1 MIKMNF
7 RTLDIAGGWIAFIIA
22 TFTYVSTMEPTVS
35 FWDCGEFI
43 ACAYK
48 LQVGHP
54 PGAPL
59 FLMIGRFF
67 SMWTAPDQAAY
78 MVNLISALSSSFT
91 ILFLFWTISALARKI
106 LNKTSK
112 EWNMGKTVAVI
123 GSSMVGALAYTF
135 SDTFWFSAVEAEVYA
150 MSSLFTAIVFWGIL
164 RWERVSEEPGADRW
178 LIFIA
183 YMMGLSIGVHL
194 LNLLAIPAIAFVFYF
209 KKFKPTLKGIGV
221 TTASAAVLKAE
232 SLTKQL
238 ETISVNSI
246 LENKS
251 KNIII
256 DDEINGVKL
265 RLQKVDGLP
274 PKELRKLVDKG
285 KKELN
290 EGIIVVFASK
300 DNKVGIAVGV
310 TDKLTDQFDA
320 VQFVK
325 VGSEIIGGKGGGGRK
340 DFAQAGGQDQSK
352 IEEAFE
358 KLKTLI

>member
-1 MIKMNF
+1 MD
-7 RTLDIAGGWIAFIIA
+7 LGGK
-22 TFTYVSTMEPTVS
+22 PN
-35 FWDCGEFI
+35 
-43 ACAYK
+43 
-48 LQVGHP
+48 L
-54 PGAPL
+54 
-59 FLMIGRFF
+59 
-67 SMWTAPDQAAY
+67 DQADQKT
-78 MVNLISALSSSFT
+78 LI
-91 ILFLFWTISALARKI
+91 K
-106 LNKTSK
+106 N
-112 EWNMGKTVAVI
+112 
-123 GSSMVGALAYTF
+123 
-135 SDTFWFSAVEAEVYA
+135 
-150 MSSLFTAIVFWGIL
+150 
-164 RWERVSEEPGADRW
+164 
-178 LIFIA
+178 
-183 YMMGLSIGVHL
+183 
-194 LNLLAIPAIAFVFYF
+194 
-209 KKFKPTLKGIGV
+209 
-221 TTASAAVLKAE
+221 
-232 SLTKQL
+232 LTKQL

-265 RLQKVDGLP
+265 RLQKVEGLP

-325 VGSEIIGGKGGGGRK
+325 VGSEIIGGQGGGGRK

-352 IEEAFE
+352 IEDAFE